1 MTHDDPFIIQ
11 PKIVRYRTYTFEIH
25 APTRQGD
32 RWHVI
37 IWSPSNA
44 PPITMPGRVT
54 WEEAV
59 KDAEAIVN
67 HIRDGGPAP
76 KL

>member
-1 MTHDDPFIIQ
+1 VPTTT
-11 PKIVRYRTYTFEIH
+11 VRYRTYTFH
-25 APTRQGD
+25 VHPPARQGD

-44 PPITMPGRVT
+44 PPITMPGRASEDEVI
-54 WEEAV
+54 
-59 KDAEAIVN
+59 KDARAAVD
-67 HIRDGGPAP
+67 HILDGGPPP